1 MSGAGATEA
10 TGAPE
15 HARRTRIRYRTLGL
29 NWGAARWG
37 RPLVGGA
44 VGMAIVV
51 TFLAVR
57 GGEPGGDVNPLTG
70 TARGGWNR
78 DEDIVLA
85 LVAGGALAAAIAV
98 TFLAEYLR
106 HWTAFSVALM
116 LGRQPPRDPRTR
128 RRGHGCGR
136 RAAGAHDLS
145 RRAGRRRVAGRR
157 RTLPPPYGVL
167 TLYLPAL
174 DHQMGSSA

>member
-15 HARRTRIRYRTLGL
+15 HARRTRVRYRTLGL

-116 LGRQPPRDPRTR
+116 LGGSLLAIRELGDVGT
-128 RRGHGCGR
+128 
-136 RAAGAHDLS
+136 AAGDALLGLTIFYAAL
-145 RRAGRRRVAGRR
+145 AGAVLLADAARFRR
-157 RTLPPPYGVL
+157 RTGY
-167 TLYLPAL
+167 
-174 DHQMGSSA
+174 